1 MGNSL
6 FLVLLRQQMLIAL
19 IPIIL
24 IGGVAYQI
32 LFPRLNEELIQNRQ
46 SLALSVS
53 GQVTA
58 QFKAAEDHLTIIAMD
73 IVNNPNSA
81 QLSNRLDGFVQ
92 VSDIFETVYVT
103 NANGRISHIGLAV
116 DKVDTRNLFIDMD
129 ISFTKLDED
138 SKAQSKFQWSNI
150 FVSPITGE
158 QSVAVITRFGTTYL
172 IAEIHLQQ
180 LPSIA
185 AQLSTDDILVML
197 LDSKATI
204 IAHPDVDISRQQI
217 SLGFAPIFTEN
228 RQQLRTG
235 SFFWNKQEFQVT
247 VVPLPKTRW
256 QVAIAQPMNS
266 YNAVTRYLTLTW
278 LFLAAITF
286 VITVFVAYRS
296 ALSQSRTF
304 KELQSMTKKISSGT
318 YDLTHIESAIE
329 EYQAVSDAFL
339 TMAEQIKTREKE
351 LTELNVQLEGRVE
364 DRTSELLVINEEL
377 TNSVLRLETTMEQL
391 VQSEK
396 LASLGSLVAGIA
408 HELNTPIGNAKI
420 AVSSQLDYIRD
431 VNIAIENNQLTKTR
445 LNQFFEDIHSTAD
458 MAFRNMARATDLIR
472 SFKQV
477 AVDQTSSSLR
487 TFNLATVINEVLVTL
502 GPSIKRLPVKVEMQV
517 PANIDM
523 HSMPGSISQVLTNL
537 INNAIFHGIEDKSK
551 IIITLNA
558 QVSNDRVLLI
568 VSDTGVGMPE
578 ENIRRA
584 FDPFFTTKMGQ
595 GGSGLGLNIVHRM
608 VTSMLKGNIELTS
621 VRGEGTTVT
630 LDLPLNINASD

>member
-1 MGNSL
+1 
-6 FLVLLRQQMLIAL
+6 
-19 IPIIL
+19 
-24 IGGVAYQI
+24 
-32 LFPRLNEELIQNRQ
+32 
-46 SLALSVS
+46 
-53 GQVTA
+53 
-58 QFKAAEDHLTIIAMD
+58 
-73 IVNNPNSA
+73 
-81 QLSNRLDGFVQ
+81 
-92 VSDIFETVYVT
+92 
-103 NANGRISHIGLAV
+103 
-116 DKVDTRNLFIDMD
+116 
-129 ISFTKLDED
+129 
-138 SKAQSKFQWSNI
+138 
-150 FVSPITGE
+150 
-158 QSVAVITRFGTTYL
+158 
-172 IAEIHLQQ
+172 
-180 LPSIA
+180 
-185 AQLSTDDILVML
+185 
-197 LDSKATI
+197 
-204 IAHPDVDISRQQI
+204 
-217 SLGFAPIFTEN
+217 
-228 RQQLRTG
+228 
-235 SFFWNKQEFQVT
+235 
-247 VVPLPKTRW
+247 
-256 QVAIAQPMNS
+256 
-266 YNAVTRYLTLTW
+266 
-278 LFLAAITF
+278 
-286 VITVFVAYRS
+286 
-296 ALSQSRTF
+296 
-304 KELQSMTKKISSGT
+304 LQSMTKKISSGT